1 EIFSSFDKGIYDEL
15 EPYINNVLSLSD
27 EAIENSKKLLLQ
39 EWRVTKSL
47 SEIEEKQQTL

>member
-1 EIFSSFDKGIYDEL
+1 MDNILG
-15 EPYINNVLSLSD
+15 LSN

-47 SEIEEKQQTL
+47 SEIEDK